1 MSAINTNGININY
14 PTPGVN
20 NSSQGF
26 RDNFNSIKTNLDT
39 TKTELNELQNKVIL
53 KSALSG
59 TSLNNDMANALI
71 SNASVRNFR
80 APTYNLGSSIP
91 STLVI
96 DISKA
101 DVQYGTIVQD
111 TVISFGGWSPT
122 GTQSNVQ
129 LNLTIANISANI
141 VFPSST
147 FNSQGILT
155 NGMTTSARVLENYG
169 SNGLPGI
176 NTTYSNQI
184 SAPAGITDL
193 QLKFSSVNCGA
204 TIDVYPLNRSQI
216 AGKMELRRPSKFG
229 AQGDTPGT
237 FCTDGANLYVCV
249 NTYNA
254 RYTQEEEDYYQV
266 PGLAGQR
273 KILWGYVAL
282 NAVS

>member
-169 SNGLPGI
+169 SNGENNNNNNNESESMI
-176 NTTYSNQI
+176 QSTTRS
-184 SAPAGITDL
+184 
-193 QLKFSSVNCGA
+193 LKFILNNPTVLYLGLSQSFFEGA
-204 TIDVYPLNRSQI
+204 VYT
-216 AGKMELRRPSKFG
+216 FG
-229 AQGDTPGT
+229 
-237 FCTDGANLYVCV
+237 FL
-249 NTYNA
+249 
-254 RYTQEEEDYYQV
+254 
-266 PGLAGQR
+266 
-273 KILWGYVAL
+273 
-282 NAVS
+282 